1 MDAVPEM
8 IPISKLRLVQNEV
21 LRKLDNGPVV
31 LAQRS
36 KAAAVLVSP
45 KQWNELLARLE
56 LLEDSLD
63 AVEIKERIASGEEK
77 VMEWKTEE
85 AADVLP
91 A

>member
-77 VMEWKTEE
+77 VMDWKTEE
-85 AADVLP
+85 AADALP

>member
-45 KQWNELLARLE
+45 KQWNELLERLE

-63 AVEIKERIASGEEK
+63 AVEIKERITRGEEK
-77 VMEWKTEE
+77 VMDWKTEE